1 MSQELMLP
9 GVLVRVTTPTPEHR
23 NYLNDQ
29 GSIVDIREFGDH
41 RYCQVALQRGKD
53 LIFFA
58 STELE
63 LLFRESE
70 QA

>member
-1 MSQELMLP
+1 MSHEQLLP
-9 GVLVRVTTPTPEHR
+9 GALVRVAAPEAEHLA
-23 NYLNDQ
+23 YQNDQ
-29 GSIVDIREFGDH
+29 GRIVDVREFGDH
-41 RYCQVALQRGKD
+41 RYCQVNLQRSQD

-63 LLFRESE
+63 LISRESE